1 MSKTT
6 QTDADLRAILA
17 NQQRLDSRLLWLF
30 MLPFLITAVTVAMF
44 FTISA
49 RLTDVEVGTKLVT
62 IERILESDK
71 NYAWAVD
78 QYERIAASYSNAP
91 ILARLGVLYFLLD
104 PNNQDVA
111 IQKLEM
117 AKRIDPKYWEIY
129 RSLTYIYQ
137 ATNRPKEAIESGRR
151 ALELNKNDANT
162 YNNLAWVYSTS
173 KEPTYLNLQLAQ
185 EYAQKAVML
194 TMEKQP
200 NFLDTLAGI
209 YFRRGDRD
217 HALDSLRKAKAA
229 ALDQSGYAQMI
240 QVHFERLFPNDTL

>member
-78 QYERIAASYSNAP
+78 QYERIAASYSKRCQQ
-91 ILARLGVLYFLLD
+91 LDDHLL
-104 PNNQDVA
+104 
-111 IQKLEM
+111 
-117 AKRIDPKYWEIY
+117 
-129 RSLTYIYQ
+129 RS
-137 ATNRPKEAIESGRR
+137 
-151 ALELNKNDANT
+151 
-162 YNNLAWVYSTS
+162 
-173 KEPTYLNLQLAQ
+173 
-185 EYAQKAVML
+185 
-194 TMEKQP
+194 
-200 NFLDTLAGI
+200 
-209 YFRRGDRD
+209 
-217 HALDSLRKAKAA
+217 
-229 ALDQSGYAQMI
+229 
-240 QVHFERLFPNDTL
+240 